1 MDLKRNIEEFDLVFL
16 DLETTGLNVVAG
28 DAICEIGVY
37 KIRQGK
43 EVDKFQSLIN
53 PNQPI
58 PQEAYLIHRISNEQ
72 LIGAPYFS
80 DVADKLTA
88 FLEDS
93 VILAYNVKFDMEFLA
108 YELKKINY
116 PEITLPAIDILAM
129 ARENLK
135 LPKYNL
141 GAIAQFFNVDYKDK
155 LHRAMDDA
163 YISWKVFS
171 NLRDILARKGVEKLA
186 DFISLY
192 GWNNEIFK
200 FQQARKLAVIEES
213 NRKKAGL
220 KLRCF
225 SSQEGKTEVCIKSVN
240 LSPEERDIYLW
251 CHNLPKSS
259 FRIRLSRVLDLS
271 LINET

>member
-1 MDLKRNIEEFDLVFL
+1 MEEMDLKRNIEEFDLIFL
-16 DLETTGLNVVAG
+16 DLETTGLDVVAG
-28 DAICEIGVY
+28 DAICEIGAY
-37 KIRQGK
+37 KVRQGK

-53 PNQPI
+53 PNRKI
-58 PQEAYLIHRISNEQ
+58 PREAYLIHRISDEQ
-72 LIGAPYFS
+72 VTGAPYFS

-88 FLEDS
+88 FLEGS
-93 VILAYNVKFDMEFLA
+93 VIFAYNVKFDMGFFV

-116 PEITLPAIDILAM
+116 PEITLPAIDILTM

-141 GAIAQFFNVDYKDK
+141 GAIAKFFNIEHKDK
-155 LHRAMDDA
+155 LHRALDDA
-163 YISWKVFS
+163 YIAWKVFS
-171 NLRDILARKGVEKLA
+171 NLKDILARKGVDKLA

-192 GWNNEIFK
+192 GWNNEISK
-200 FQQARKLAVIEES
+200 SQQARKLAVIEEA

-220 KLRCF
+220 KLSCF
-225 SSQEGKTEVCIKSVN
+225 SSEEGKTEVCIKSVN

-251 CHNLPKSS
+251 CHSLPKPS

-271 LINET
+271 LI